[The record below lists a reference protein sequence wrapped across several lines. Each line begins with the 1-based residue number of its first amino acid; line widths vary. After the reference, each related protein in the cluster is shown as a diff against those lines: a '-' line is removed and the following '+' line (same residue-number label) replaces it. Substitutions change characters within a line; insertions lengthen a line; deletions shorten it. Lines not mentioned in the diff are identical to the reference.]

1 MKRADMS
8 QRRAALTRLYEELRS
23 IQMLD
28 RVHEY
33 ATDTDVASERARV
46 IRQMRRKQ
54 VVDEIARVRAA
65 GPEAAGLATV
75 TSVLAIVCAVGYAML
90 HYLFK

>member
-1 MKRADMS
+1 MS
-8 QRRAALTRLYEELRS
+8 QRRAALTGLYEELRS

-28 RVHEY
+28 RLHEY
-33 ATDTDVASERARV
+33 TNDADVASERAHV

-54 VVDEIARVRAA
+54 VVDEIARLRAA
-65 GPEAAGLATV
+65 GPEAAGLATL

-90 HYLFK
+90 HYLLK

>member
-1 MKRADMS
+1 MS
-8 QRRAALTRLYEELRS
+8 QRRVALTRLYEELRS

-33 ATDTDVASERARV
+33 TAGADAASDPAHV
-46 IRQMRRKQ
+46 VRQMRRKQ
-54 VVDEIARVRAA
+54 VLDEIARVKAA
-65 GPEAAGLATV
+65 GPEAAALATV

-90 HYLFK
+90 HYLLK